1 MDTKTTKTQKKPI
14 MRAFFQGKQFEAL
27 DGLPLIDRYTGP
39 QLVQLANE
47 GAFRGADM
55 VEFHRG
61 KWWIVT
67 GKRREL
73 EGLCRTRGSLLGPKN
88 EAAFNR
94 FNNNK

>member
-1 MDTKTTKTQKKPI
+1 MTTTTQKPI

-27 DGLPLIDRYTGP
+27 DGLPMIDKYTGKD
-39 QLVQLANE
+39 LVELADA
-47 GAFRGADM
+47 GAFKGAEM

-73 EGLCRTRGSLLGPKN
+73 EGLCRTNGSILGPKN

-94 FNNNK
+94 FNDNK